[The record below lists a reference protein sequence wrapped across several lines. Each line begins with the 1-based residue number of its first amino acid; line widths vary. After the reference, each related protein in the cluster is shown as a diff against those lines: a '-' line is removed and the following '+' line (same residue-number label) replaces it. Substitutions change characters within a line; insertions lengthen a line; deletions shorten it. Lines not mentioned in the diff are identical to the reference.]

1 MDIQRHL
8 KTKISRHGPD
18 GEAGNLS
25 SIPVWATKLV
35 LTNADLATKVS
46 PRRLVYTAT
55 TTRE

>member
-35 LTNADLATKVS
+35 LTNAVVASCARASHWLPLGD
-46 PRRLVYTAT
+46 
-55 TTRE
+55 

>member
-35 LTNADLATKVS
+35 LTNAVGFSNPTSRPPEAPK
-46 PRRLVYTAT
+46 
-55 TTRE
+55 

>member
-25 SIPVWATKLV
+25 SIPVWATKW
-35 LTNADLATKVS
+35 S
-46 PRRLVYTAT
+46 
-55 TTRE
+55 